1 MQAKPEWNFEVFDP
15 HTDNEKAS
23 AGKKVVE

>member
-15 HTDNEKAS
+15 HADIEKAS
-23 AGKKVVE
+23 AAKKAVE